1 MSRNKL
7 PPNFPMSEFSVL
19 SSIVA
24 PNDIARFV
32 QREYTLPE
40 PTTCRLLKTGI
51 NHTYRVDSGT
61 ESFLFRLYCYEWRTY
76 QEIIEELELL
86 LELKL
91 GGLQVSFPIADSAG
105 SFVRLIP
112 APEGDRFGVLFSF
125 AKGKKILNYG
135 EETHFEIGKIMG
147 QLHQMTLGRTQ
158 SRISYTAE
166 TLLQRPIGYLGNF
179 LPDEIE
185 EMKYLIN
192 LIPILEKELA
202 RADISQIRQ
211 GIVHLDI
218 WFDNLNISAEGGIT
232 LFGFDFCG
240 NGWLCMDIAYY
251 IMQVYNTEKD
261 EAARAGKTAAFL
273 KGYESIC
280 EVSPEE
286 RRLLPILGVCIFV
299 FYLGTQC
306 QRFENWSNTFINE
319 VYLKRFITV
328 YIKGYYEA
336 HHDTIDLSGENK
348 SLSL

>member
-7 PPNFPMSEFSVL
+7 PVKFPMSEFSVV

-24 PNDIARFV
+24 PNDIACFV
-32 QREYTLPE
+32 QREYGLAM

-51 NHTYRVDSGT
+51 NHTYRLDSGT
-61 ESFLFRLYCYEWRTY
+61 ESYIFRLYSYQWRTY

-86 LELKL
+86 LDLKVEA
-91 GGLQVSFPIADSAG
+91 LQVSYPIADCAG
-105 SFVRLIP
+105 NFVRLVP
-112 APEGDRFGVLFSF
+112 APEGERFAVLFSF
-125 AKGKKILNYG
+125 AKGKKILQYG
-135 EETHFEIGKIMG
+135 EETHFEIGKLMG
-147 QLHQMTLGRTQ
+147 QLHRMTLGRTQ

-166 TLLQRPIGYLGNF
+166 TLLHGPLGYLGNF
-179 LPDEIE
+179 LSDEIE
-185 EMKYLIN
+185 EMKYLKN
-192 LIPILEKELA
+192 LIPILEQELA
-202 RADISQIRQ
+202 QADISKIRQ

-218 WFDNLNISAEGGIT
+218 WFDNLNISNETGIT
-232 LFGFDFCG
+232 LFDFDFCG

-251 IMQVYNTEKD
+251 IMQVYNTEKN
-261 EAARAGKTAAFL
+261 ETERASKTDAFF

-280 EVSPEE
+280 EISPEE

-336 HHDTIDLSGENK
+336 QHNPFGLSGENK
-348 SLSL
+348 